1 MTCVSCLC
9 LLIHTRGSDR
19 EDGKMLVDE
28 AYKVRVETGPKEAS
42 FALCPAISMART
54 LQSRQLLI
62 KERPELCDLG
72 ERLHLPDLLPHLRK
86 EINLTGLM

>member
-1 MTCVSCLC
+1 MFLDWG

-19 EDGKMLVDE
+19 EDGKMVVDE

-42 FALCPAISMART
+42 FALCPAISVAQT
-54 LQSRQLLI
+54 LQSRQHLI
-62 KERPELCDLG
+62 EERPELCDLG
-72 ERLHLPDLLPHLRK
+72 ERLHLPDLLPHLWK